1 MAYYPKQRN
10 VSGVFYY
17 GNAGSDQ
24 ILETNS
30 NFTYEASTNTAQVT
44 STGMTV
50 GGITN
55 QIQASTGNGSDLI
68 LIASGTELRK
78 LPLSTLSASLGGG
91 TMNNWELSADNGS
104 TQTVS
109 NANQVD
115 FSGAGNITISQDESS
130 SPFRVVI
137 SGSDANTTYTAGSG
151 LNEDPSNTFN
161 VQTDN
166 STLEVSTD
174 IVRVKNAGI
183 TPTQLATSVA
193 GNGLTGGAGSA
204 LSVGAGSLID
214 VTATTV
220 DVDLTEAAAATIAD
234 DDYLIFLDGGTAGAE
249 SKGSTRD
256 LATLMA
262 GAGLTATNSTLS
274 LTNSGVTVQG
284 DSGSTTLD
292 LGETLDIGG
301 GSGISTT
308 VSAGSPEQ
316 VTVDLTV
323 TSVTAGSYGSSTAVG
338 TFTVD
343 ANGRLTAASDVN
355 IDGSSISNN
364 TITFSANAGADQ
376 AVTLG
381 QTLEISGGVAANTTM
396 SATNIAT
403 IDVKYDNQTIGL
415 SNDQLIVKDS
425 GVTEAKRQRT
435 VDSSFS
441 NGEVISS
448 DINLVDAT
456 AGSILL
462 NLPAP
467 PVSAGRLLYIKK
479 TDSSSNTVTID
490 QNSSETIDGGT
501 QYLLYNQYEAVTLIC
516 DGTNWHVF

>member
-10 VSGVFYY
+10 VSGVFFH
-17 GNAGSDQ
+17 GDAGIDQ
-24 ILETNS
+24 VLETSSSLTYSTGTDTLTVGNLDGTATAATTALDASGLTS
-30 NFTYEASTNTAQVT
+30 NVTVQISDEMTGSATFQDAGDTANVSVTAASTLISNRTE
-44 STGMTV
+44 V
-50 GGITN
+50 G
-55 QIQASTGNGSDLI
+55 SGSSSDYI
-68 LIASGTELRK
+68 LLLSGTELRK
-78 LPLSTLSASLGGG
+78 ITKGNFVSDLGGG
-91 TMNNWELSADNGS
+91 TMSSWDISADNG
-104 TQTVS
+104 TAQTVT
-109 NANQVD
+109 NAEQVD
-115 FSGAGNITISQDESS
+115 FSGAGNITITQDESS
-130 SPFRVVI
+130 SPYRVVV
-137 SGSDANTTYTAGSG
+137 SGDRTS
-151 LNEDPSNTFN
+151 F
-161 VQTDN
+161 
-166 STLEVSTD
+166 
-174 IVRVKNAGI
+174 
-183 TPTQLATSVA
+183 QL
-193 GNGLTGGAGSA
+193 
-204 LSVGAGSLID
+204 D
-214 VTATTV
+214 
-220 DVDLTEAAAATIAD
+220 
-234 DDYLIFLDGGTAGAE
+234 
-249 SKGSTRD
+249 
-256 LATLMA
+256 
-262 GAGLTATNSTLS
+262 
-274 LTNSGVTVQG
+274 G
-284 DSGSTTLD
+284 DSGPTQTVDDSDTVAILGGTGLSTVTTAGENLTVNITGIDGSMIVDGTITNSDLANSSITLQGD
-292 LGETLDIGG
+292 NGSNQTISLGDTMDIAG
-301 GSGISTT
+301 GSGIVTT
-308 VSAGSPEQ
+308 AGA
-316 VTVDLTV
+316 TDTLTINL
-323 TSVTAGSYGSSTAVG
+323 TDTAVTAGSYGSSTAVG

-448 DINLVDAT
+448 DINLVDAN

>member
-1 MAYYPKQRN
+1 MAYYPKTRN

-17 GNAGSDQ
+17 GTAGSDQ

-30 NFTYEASTNTAQVT
+30 TFTYDVSTNVANVT
-44 STGMTV
+44 STGITV

-55 QIQASTGNGSDLI
+55 QIEASTGNGSDYM
-68 LIASGTELRK
+68 LIASGTALRK

-91 TMNNWELSADNGS
+91 TMNNWLVSADNGS

-109 NANQVD
+109 DTNQVD
-115 FSGAGNITISQDESS
+115 FSGAGNITITQDEVG
-130 SPFRVVI
+130 SPYRVVI
-137 SGSDANTTYTAGSG
+137 SGNDQVNTYTAGSG

-166 STLEVSTD
+166 STLEVSSD
-174 IVRVKNAGI
+174 IVQVKDGGI
-183 TPTQLATSVA
+183 TNTKL
-193 GNGLTGGAGSA
+193 
-204 LSVGAGSLID
+204 
-214 VTATTV
+214 
-220 DVDLTEAAAATIAD
+220 E
-234 DDYLIFLDGGTAGAE
+234 
-249 SKGSTRD
+249 
-256 LATLMA
+256 
-262 GAGLTATNSTLS
+262 NSS
-274 LTNSGVTVQG
+274 VTVQG
-284 DSGSTTLD
+284 DAGSATLS
-292 LGETLDIGG
+292 LGEILNIGG
-301 GSGISTT
+301 GSGIATT
-308 VSAGSPEQ
+308 VAGGSPEQ

-364 TITFSANAGADQ
+364 TITFSANAGPDQ

-415 SNDQLIVKDS
+415 SNDQLIVKDA

-456 AGSILL
+456 AGNILI

-479 TDSSSNTVTID
+479 IDSSSNTVTID

>member
-1 MAYYPKQRN
+1 
-10 VSGVFYY
+10 
-17 GNAGSDQ
+17 
-24 ILETNS
+24 
-30 NFTYEASTNTAQVT
+30 
-44 STGMTV
+44 MTV
-50 GGITN
+50 AGITG
-55 QIQASTGNGSDLI
+55 QIQASTGNGSDLV
-68 LIASGTELRK
+68 LIASGSELRK
-78 LPLSTLSASLGGG
+78 LPISTLSASLGGG
-91 TMNNWELSADNGS
+91 TMNNWELSADNGTS
-104 TQTVS
+104 QTVS
-109 NANQVD
+109 DTNQVD
-115 FSGAGNITISQDESS
+115 FSGAGNITITQDESS
-130 SPFRVVI
+130 SPYRVVI
-137 SGSDANTTYTAGSG
+137 SGNDQVNTYTAGSG
-151 LNEDPSNTFN
+151 LSEDPAQTFN
-161 VQTDN
+161 VG
-166 STLEVSTD
+166 
-174 IVRVKNAGI
+174 AGDLI
-183 TPTQLATSVA
+183 SVA
-193 GNGLTGGAGSA
+193 A
-204 LSVGAGSLID
+204 D
-214 VTATTV
+214 TV
-220 DVDLTEAAAATIAD
+220 SVDLTLAAAATIAD
-234 DDYLIFLDGGTAGAE
+234 DDYLIFLDGGTNGAE

-274 LTNSGVTVQG
+274 TSGITVQG
-284 DSGSTTLD
+284 DAGSATLS

-301 GSGISTT
+301 GSGIATT
-308 VSAGSPEQ
+308 VAGGSPEQ

-448 DINLVDAT
+448 DINLVDAN

>member
-10 VSGVFYY
+10 VSGVFFH
-17 GNAGSDQ
+17 GNAGADQ
-24 ILETNS
+24 VLETS
-30 NFTYEASTNTAQVT
+30 SSLTYSTGTDTLTVGNLDGNATTATTALDASGLTANVTVQVSDEMTGSATFQDAGDTANVSVTAASTLISNRTEAT
-44 STGMTV
+44 SG
-50 GGITN
+50 N
-55 QIQASTGNGSDLI
+55 STDYVLLLSGS
-68 LIASGTELRK
+68 ELRK
-78 LPLSTLSASLGGG
+78 ITKGNFVSDLGGG
-91 TMNNWELSADNGS
+91 TMSSWDISAENGAA
-104 TQTVS
+104 QTVT
-109 NANQVD
+109 NAEQVD
-115 FSGAGNITISQDESS
+115 FSGAGNITITQDESS
-130 SPFRVVI
+130 SPYRVVI
-137 SGSDANTTYTAGSG
+137 SGNDQVNTYTAGSG

-166 STLEVSTD
+166 STLEVSAD
-174 IVRVKNAGI
+174 VVQVKDGGI
-183 TPTQLATSVA
+183 TNAKLA
-193 GNGLTGGAGSA
+193 
-204 LSVGAGSLID
+204 
-214 VTATTV
+214 
-220 DVDLTEAAAATIAD
+220 
-234 DDYLIFLDGGTAGAE
+234 
-249 SKGSTRD
+249 
-256 LATLMA
+256 
-262 GAGLTATNSTLS
+262 NSS
-274 LTNSGVTVQG
+274 VTVQG
-284 DSGSTTLD
+284 DSGSTTLS

-301 GSGISTT
+301 GSGIATT

-343 ANGRLTAASDVN
+343 ANGRLTAASNTN

-364 TITFSANAGADQ
+364 TITFSANAGSDQ
-376 AVTLG
+376 AVALG
-381 QTLEISGGVAANTTM
+381 QTLEISGGAATNTTM

-415 SNDQLIVKDS
+415 SSDQLIVKDS

-448 DINLVDAT
+448 DINLVNAN

>member
-1 MAYYPKQRN
+1 
-10 VSGVFYY
+10 
-17 GNAGSDQ
+17 
-24 ILETNS
+24 
-30 NFTYEASTNTAQVT
+30 
-44 STGMTV
+44 
-50 GGITN
+50 
-55 QIQASTGNGSDLI
+55 
-68 LIASGTELRK
+68 
-78 LPLSTLSASLGGG
+78 
-91 TMNNWELSADNGS
+91 
-104 TQTVS
+104 
-109 NANQVD
+109 
-115 FSGAGNITISQDESS
+115 
-130 SPFRVVI
+130 
-137 SGSDANTTYTAGSG
+137 
-151 LNEDPSNTFN
+151 
-161 VQTDN
+161 
-166 STLEVSTD
+166 
-174 IVRVKNAGI
+174 
-183 TPTQLATSVA
+183 
-193 GNGLTGGAGSA
+193 
-204 LSVGAGSLID
+204 
-214 VTATTV
+214 
-220 DVDLTEAAAATIAD
+220 
-234 DDYLIFLDGGTAGAE
+234 
-249 SKGSTRD
+249 
-256 LATLMA
+256 
-262 GAGLTATNSTLS
+262 
-274 LTNSGVTVQG
+274 
-284 DSGSTTLD
+284 
-292 LGETLDIGG
+292 
-301 GSGISTT
+301 
-308 VSAGSPEQ
+308 
-316 VTVDLTV
+316 LTV

-364 TITFSANAGADQ
+364 TITFSANAGPDQ

-415 SNDQLIVKDS
+415 SNDQLIVKDA

-456 AGSILL
+456 AGNILI

-479 TDSSSNTVTID
+479 IDSSSNTVTID

>member
-10 VSGVFYY
+10 VSGVFFH
-17 GNAGSDQ
+17 GNAGVDQ
-24 ILETNS
+24 VLETSSSLTYSTGTDTLTVGNLDGNATTATTALDASGLTS
-30 NFTYEASTNTAQVT
+30 NVTVQISDEMTGSATFQDAGDTANVSVTAASTLISNRTEAT
-44 STGMTV
+44 SG
-50 GGITN
+50 N
-55 QIQASTGNGSDLI
+55 STDYVLLLSGS
-68 LIASGTELRK
+68 ELRK
-78 LPLSTLSASLGGG
+78 ITKGNFVSDLGGG
-91 TMNNWELSADNGS
+91 TMSSWDISAENGAA
-104 TQTVS
+104 QTVT
-109 NANQVD
+109 NAEQVD
-115 FSGAGNITISQDESS
+115 FSGAGNITITQDESS
-130 SPFRVVI
+130 SPYRVVI
-137 SGSDANTTYTAGSG
+137 SGNDQVNTYTAGSG

-166 STLEVSTD
+166 STLEVSAD
-174 IVRVKNAGI
+174 VVQVKDGGI
-183 TPTQLATSVA
+183 TNAKLA
-193 GNGLTGGAGSA
+193 
-204 LSVGAGSLID
+204 
-214 VTATTV
+214 
-220 DVDLTEAAAATIAD
+220 
-234 DDYLIFLDGGTAGAE
+234 
-249 SKGSTRD
+249 
-256 LATLMA
+256 
-262 GAGLTATNSTLS
+262 NSS
-274 LTNSGVTVQG
+274 VTVQG
-284 DSGSTTLD
+284 DSGSTTLS

-301 GSGISTT
+301 GSGIATT

-343 ANGRLTAASDVN
+343 ANGRLTAASNTN

-364 TITFSANAGADQ
+364 TITFSANAGSDQ
-376 AVTLG
+376 AVSLG
-381 QTLEISGGVAANTTM
+381 QTLEISGGAATNTTM

-415 SNDQLIVKDS
+415 SSDQLIVKDS

-448 DINLVDAT
+448 DINLVNAN

>member
-1 MAYYPKQRN
+1 MAYYPKERN
-10 VSGVFYY
+10 VSGIFYY
-17 GNAGSDQ
+17 GNAGSNQ
-24 ILETNS
+24 VLETNS

-44 STGMTV
+44 STGITV

-91 TMNNWELSADNGS
+91 TMNNWELSADNGTS
-104 TQTVS
+104 QTVS
-109 NANQVD
+109 DTNQVD
-115 FSGAGNITISQDESS
+115 FSGAGNITITQDESS
-130 SPFRVVI
+130 SPYRVVI

-183 TPTQLATSVA
+183 TPTQIATSVA

-204 LSVGAGSLID
+204 LAVGAGSLID

-234 DDYLIFLDGGTAGAE
+234 NDYLIFLDGGAAGAE

-256 LATLMA
+256 LTSLLA

-274 LTNSGVTVQG
+274 LTNSSVTVQG

-301 GSGISTT
+301 GSGILTT

-316 VTVDLTV
+316 VTVNLTALGTAGTYGSASETVTLTV
-323 TSVTAGSYGSSTAVG
+323 DNNGRITSASEQTISITSSEISDFTSASETAIFTDANFVDSSTIDFTVSAGASVTAAVP
-338 TFTVD
+338 
-343 ANGRLTAASDVN
+343 
-355 IDGSSISNN
+355 
-364 TITFSANAGADQ
+364 
-376 AVTLG
+376 
-381 QTLEISGGVAANTTM
+381 
-396 SATNIAT
+396 
-403 IDVKYDNQTIGL
+403 
-415 SNDQLIVKDS
+415 DS
-425 GVTEAKRQRT
+425 GITEVKRQRT
-435 VDSSFS
+435 VDSSLVDT
-441 NGEVISS
+441 NTISS
-448 DINLVDAT
+448 DVNLVIA
-456 AGSILL
+456 AGGNVLV

-467 PVSAGRLLYIKK
+467 PISAGRLIYIKK
-479 TDSSSNTVTID
+479 TDSSSNTVTVD
-490 QNSSETIDGGT
+490 QNGSETIDGGT
-501 QYLLYNQYEAVTLIC
+501 SYVLYNQYEAVTLIC